1 MVDPTHQLSDD
12 IAARLGDPRARDT
25 AWTPLEPGGTNFA
38 TAFLEE
44 TSSGFKFRKNPALI
58 VASLV
63 LLVLGVLLFT
73 GKFRNEAFGHDLQW
87 IDLIF
92 AVLALAVAGALLV
105 PPRIT
110 IDTRRRQL
118 SVRGRLLA
126 FDDVLAL
133 QLLSE
138 HLRDSDGDTFTSV
151 ELNLVL
157 KDSSRLNLVDH
168 GDRRRVREDA
178 ARLAFATGGKV
189 WDAT

>member
-1 MVDPTHQLSDD
+1 MVDPTQASED
-12 IAARLGDPRARDT
+12 AARKVGDPRARDT

-44 TSSGFKFRKNPALI
+44 TSSGFKFRKNAALI
-58 VASLV
+58 VVSLV
-63 LLVLGVLLFT
+63 LLVVGVLLFT

-87 IDLIF
+87 IDVVFGVLAF
-92 AVLALAVAGALLV
+92 AVSGALLV

-110 IDTRRRQL
+110 VDTRQRQL
-118 SVRGRLLA
+118 SVRGRVLA

-151 ELNLVL
+151 ELNLVM

-178 ARLAFATGGKV
+178 ARLAFATGWKV
-189 WDAT
+189 WDAS